1 MKKLS
6 LPNRIK
12 PVSAWTC
19 SLLMTALL
27 SGCITEPKFPKE
39 PRISFESIQKINKP
53 AVIGQVGG
61 GERDSVII
69 TIRFE
74 DGDGD
79 LGLIKGQANEEP
91 WKTELR
97 NYDVQTFVK
106 RGNTWEDYKEQG
118 KKINQSGNFV
128 FDPPVV
134 GPSSKPSPIEGTLDY
149 SLIFYQN
156 KIKPSTPNDTVKF
169 NIFIRDRARHESN
182 RVETAPIIVYGL

>member
-6 LPNRIK
+6 LLNRIK
-12 PVSAWTC
+12 PASAWAW
-19 SLLMTALL
+19 SLLMTPLL

-39 PRISFESIQKINKP
+39 PRIAFESIQKINKP
-53 AVIGQVGG
+53 AVIGRVGG

-79 LGLIKGQANEEP
+79 LGITEAQKNVEP
-91 WKTELR
+91 WKSELK
-97 NYDVQTFVK
+97 NYEVQTFVK
-106 RGNTWEDYKEQG
+106 RGNTWEDYKDGNG

-134 GPSSKPSPIEGTLDY
+134 NPSTPSPIEGSLNY
-149 SLIFYQN
+149 SLIFYKN
-156 KIKPSTPNDTVKF
+156 VANTVPNDTIKF
-169 NIFIRDRARHESN
+169 NILIRDRALNKSN
-182 RVETAPIIVYGL
+182 RIETDLIVVYGN